1 MAMIKRRLVVL
12 VLLLLAF
19 PLVLGG
25 CKPKAEVYQWNLPD
39 NFPVPNVPVDNP
51 MSKAKVALG
60 RKLFYDV
67 NLSANNTQSC
77 ASCHN
82 QQFAFAEP
90 LQVSVGSTGEAH
102 RRNAQSLVNVAYN
115 RTLTWAHS
123 ELRHIEQQVMIPMFA
138 EQPVELGITG
148 SEQQV
153 LSRLQT
159 ADYQRLFDQAF
170 GNEDANFDHIVKA
183 LSSFVRSL
191 ISLQAPFDRYAY
203 QNDDEAL
210 SESAKRGLNLFFS
223 ERLECHHCHGGFNFT
238 QSSVHQDQ
246 LLDLNPFHN
255 TGLYNTDGNGAYP
268 DTDRG
273 LIEITMESKDMGRF
287 RAPTLRNV
295 SVSAPYMHD
304 GSLTTLTEVVDFYV
318 EGGRDKGINSPLKSA
333 FVKGFEATDQDK
345 LDLINFLYSL
355 TDQTFLTNP
364 DFAAPENE

>member
-1 MAMIKRRLVVL
+1 MAMIRKILGVSL
-12 VLLLLAF
+12 TASLMLFWILA
-19 PLVLGG
+19 G
-25 CKPKAEVYQWNLPD
+25 CKPKPEVYQWNLPD

-67 NLSANNTQSC
+67 NLSANKAQSC
-77 ASCHN
+77 ATCHN

-90 LQVSVGSTGEAH
+90 LKVSIGSTGEAH

-123 ELRHIEQQVMIPMFA
+123 ELRHIEQQVMLPMFS
-138 EQPVELGITG
+138 EQPIELGITG
-148 SEQQV
+148 NEQQV

-159 ADYQRLFDQAF
+159 AEYQQLFDQAF
-170 GNEDANFDHIVKA
+170 GREDANFDHIVKA

-191 ISLQAPFDRYAY
+191 VSLQAPFDRYAY

-238 QSSVHQDQ
+238 QSSVHQNQ

-255 TGLYNTDGNGAYP
+255 TGLYNTDGKGAYS
-268 DTDRG
+268 DMDKG
-273 LIEITMESKDMGRF
+273 LIEITLEAKDMGRF

-295 SVSAPYMHD
+295 AVSAPYMHD
-304 GSLTTLTEVVDFYV
+304 GSLNSLNEVVDFYV
-318 EGGRDKGINSPLKSA
+318 DGGRGRGIDSPLKSP
-333 FVKGFEATDQDK
+333 FVKGFEATEQDK
-345 LDLINFLYSL
+345 LDLINFLHSL
-355 TDQTFLTNP
+355 TDDTFLTNP
-364 DFAAPENE
+364 DFAAPESE